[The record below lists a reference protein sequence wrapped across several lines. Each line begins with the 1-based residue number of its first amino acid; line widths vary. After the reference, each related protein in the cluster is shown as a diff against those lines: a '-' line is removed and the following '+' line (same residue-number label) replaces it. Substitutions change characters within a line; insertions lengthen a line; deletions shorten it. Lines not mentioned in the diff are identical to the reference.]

1 MAISCSKNNFRDIGF
16 KYYLDDR
23 ENLYTNYFRNM
34 KIEQLMKE
42 YDYLENDIYVNSNIE
57 EKTEINVYEIIRK
70 LNKEY
75 SIDPDIYFMGSKR
88 YIGNLKIIKVI
99 DRKWFPHMV
108 PKNYNENIWNN
119 IENITEKKLRRDIQ
133 IIPFP

>member
-57 EKTEINVYEIIRK
+57 EKNFEEIFK
-70 LNKEY
+70 
-75 SIDPDIYFMGSKR
+75 
-88 YIGNLKIIKVI
+88 
-99 DRKWFPHMV
+99 
-108 PKNYNENIWNN
+108 
-119 IENITEKKLRRDIQ
+119 
-133 IIPFP
+133 